1 MLWYPLR
8 PLQHTHR
15 FMADSLFKVS
25 FVNQSKVY
33 EIYARAVY
41 QSDMIGFIEVE
52 EFIFGENTTVVIDPS
67 EDRLK
72 TEFADVKRSYIPMHS
87 IIRIDEVEKRGTAKI
102 LAFDGKAEDIYR
114 FPGVSQETTDNTQS

>member
-1 MLWYPLR
+1 
-8 PLQHTHR
+8 
-15 FMADSLFKVS
+15 MADSLFKVS

-52 EFIFGENTTVVIDPS
+52 EFVFGENTTVVIDPS

-72 TEFADVKRSYIPMHS
+72 TEFADVKRCYVPMHS

-114 FPGVSQETTDNTQS
+114 FPGLSQESTDTTQQ